1 MKNIGKIGMLIGRG
15 IWTLAKLV
23 IVWQAVV
30 PWLDDMFD
38 EIAWMNDELATGIFV
53 FVVTVIGWQCVNT
66 MIDIFR
72 KFVVVCGTNRK
83 ETDAD

>member
-53 FVVTVIGWQCVNT
+53 LVVTVIGWQCVNT

-72 KFVVVCGTNRK
+72 KFVAVCGTNRK
-83 ETDAD
+83 EADAD